1 MIATT
6 TRRAMKPIFVVFL
19 MLTSLA
25 TLFSLSSC
33 ETGGGGDGAIV
44 EVSGNEGGSKALNP
58 QEGYELQKAV
68 NRCHRT
74 GGTRVVKIKGELK
87 CY

>member
-1 MIATT
+1 MELTAIMM
-6 TRRAMKPIFVVFL
+6 RHAMKPIFVMFVL
-19 MLTSLA
+19 LA
-25 TLFSLSSC
+25 SVASLSSC
-33 ETGGGGDGAIV
+33 STSGNGILDVGVDI
-44 EVSGNEGGSKALNP
+44 SGNEGGSKALNSR
-58 QEGYELQKAV
+58 EGYELQREV

>member
-1 MIATT
+1 MNSKKL
-6 TRRAMKPIFVVFL
+6 MSMFVILASMAVF
-19 MLTSLA
+19 
-25 TLFSLSSC
+25 SSC
-33 ETGGGGDGAIV
+33 QTGESSGSHEI
-44 EVSGNEGGSKALNP
+44 EVSGNEGGSKALNEH
-58 QEGYELQKAV
+58 EGYELQKAV

>member
-1 MIATT
+1 
-6 TRRAMKPIFVVFL
+6 MKFILIQVGHWMKSNFIFL
-19 MLTSLA
+19 ALLTLISG
-25 TLFSLSSC
+25 LSAC
-33 ETGGGGDGAIV
+33 QTGSQSAAYSV
-44 EVSGNEGGSKALNP
+44 TGNEGGSEALNP

>member
-1 MIATT
+1 MRILMTSVLLAVLTT
-6 TRRAMKPIFVVFL
+6 
-19 MLTSLA
+19 
-25 TLFSLSSC
+25 LSACASGGGGW
-33 ETGGGGDGAIV
+33 TGGGVA
-44 EVSGNEGGSKALNP
+44 GNEGGSDPVNE
-58 QEGYELQKAV
+58 QEAFEFQKAV

>member
-1 MIATT
+1 MKCLVASALLAVFTT
-6 TRRAMKPIFVVFL
+6 
-19 MLTSLA
+19 
-25 TLFSLSSC
+25 LSACSNGGGW
-33 ETGGGGDGAIV
+33 TGGNVA
-44 EVSGNEGGSKALNP
+44 GNEGGSEPVNS
-58 QEGYELQKAV
+58 QEAFEFQKAV

>member
-1 MIATT
+1 MKILVASVLLAVITT
-6 TRRAMKPIFVVFL
+6 VSACSNGGVW
-19 MLTSLA
+19 
-25 TLFSLSSC
+25 
-33 ETGGGGDGAIV
+33 TGGSVA
-44 EVSGNEGGSKALNP
+44 GNEGGSEPVNS
-58 QEGYELQKAV
+58 QEAFEFQKAV

>member
-1 MIATT
+1 
-6 TRRAMKPIFVVFL
+6 MKLNARLLLSAFIVLMSSSLLRCAYTVAGNDNGSEPI
-19 MLTSLA
+19 
-25 TLFSLSSC
+25 
-33 ETGGGGDGAIV
+33 
-44 EVSGNEGGSKALNP
+44 NE
-58 QEGYELQKAV
+58 QEQWEYQKAV

>member
-1 MIATT
+1 MGVRMRI
-6 TRRAMKPIFVVFL
+6 L
-19 MLTSLA
+19 MTSV
-25 TLFSLSSC
+25 LFAIVTMLSACANSAVWN
-33 ETGGGGDGAIV
+33 GGGVA
-44 EVSGNEGGSKALNP
+44 GNEGGSDPVNE
-58 QEGYELQKAV
+58 QEAFEFQKAV

>member
-1 MIATT
+1 MKMVWTT
-6 TRRAMKPIFVVFL
+6 FMAAVFA
-19 MLTSLA
+19 SLV
-25 TLFSLSSC
+25 SC
-33 ETGGGGDGAIV
+33 ANGGGGGGHL
-44 EVSGNEGGSKALNP
+44 SGNEGGSEPVN
-58 QEGYELQKAV
+58 ERESYEMQKAV

>member
-1 MIATT
+1 
-6 TRRAMKPIFVVFL
+6 MKFNARLVFSAFIVL
-19 MLTSLA
+19 MSSSL
-25 TLFSLSSC
+25 LSCSYNV
-33 ETGGGGDGAIV
+33 A
-44 EVSGNEGGSKALNP
+44 GNENGSEPINE
-58 QEGYELQKAV
+58 QEQWEYQKAV

>member
-1 MIATT
+1 MRSLFLAITV
-6 TRRAMKPIFVVFL
+6 FVAVH
-19 MLTSLA
+19 LTGCQSGVA
-25 TLFSLSSC
+25 
-33 ETGGGGDGAIV
+33 
-44 EVSGNEGGSKALNP
+44 GNEGGSEPVNEP
-58 QEGYELQKAV
+58 EQWEYQKAV